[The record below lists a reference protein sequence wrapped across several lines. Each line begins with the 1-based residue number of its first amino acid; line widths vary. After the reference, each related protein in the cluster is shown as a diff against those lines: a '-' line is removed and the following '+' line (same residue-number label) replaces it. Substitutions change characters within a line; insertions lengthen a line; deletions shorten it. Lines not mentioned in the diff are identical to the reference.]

1 MKFIHVCAT
10 YPDMEQRDAHHNE
23 NDVRAFRFAEID
35 GKMLAVILIYE
46 RGSGIRL
53 VSDSVD
59 YLKSLIR

>member
-1 MKFIHVCAT
+1 MDFIHVCAT
-10 YPDMEQRDAHHNE
+10 YPDMEQRDAYHSA

-35 GKMLAVILIYE
+35 GKILAVILLYE